1 MIFKDI
7 GLKYLE
13 DVKKNCIYICIEMD
27 MNVKYIKCNMYSN
40 VNIISIVYWLL
51 NEVFVYEEM

>member
-40 VNIISIVYWLL
+40 VNIISIV
-51 NEVFVYEEM
+51 